1 VTGGSVTNSYG
12 YLGFDAGSVGT
23 ATVSS
28 GTWASSGDLYVGIL
42 GTGTLNVNGGSV
54 TNPQGYLGFNA
65 GSVGRAT
72 VSSGT
77 WANSGNLSVG
87 SSGTGTLT
95 MNGGLVVVGGNL
107 SKNAASTIN
116 LNAGGT
122 LQIGVGS
129 TGGVLLDG
137 TGSLTNNGRLIFN
150 RSDASAYSGVLS
162 GSGAV
167 TKQGLGVLLLS
178 GTNTYSGTTT
188 VSGGILAISSTAG
201 LPGYGIAGRWSVAS
215 GAGLT
220 VGVNGL
226 TNAAAD
232 TRVTTATAT
241 GNLTSGAAIGFD
253 TTGTST
259 YTYANS
265 LPVSA
270 GSGIGLAKSGTG
282 TLVITGSSTYT
293 GPTVIGSGTLAIG
306 SGGTT
311 GWIGATSGIVLS
323 PNGVI
328 QFNRA
333 DNYGGFSPVIS
344 GSGGIVISRGTLALT
359 AASSGPLTIGQSAG
373 DAGTLNVT
381 GGSVTNSYSY
391 LGNNA
396 GSVGTATVSSGTW
409 ANSGELVV
417 GVSGTGTLNV
427 NGGSVFNTA
436 GFLGF
441 LGIGTATVSSGTWA
455 NSGELAVGV
464 FGTGTLNVTGGRVTN
479 SAGYL
484 GYSAGSVG
492 TATVSSG
499 TWANSGA
506 LSVGDSGTGTLNV
519 TGGRVTNSTGYLG
532 YSAGSVGTATV
543 SSGTWANSGG
553 LFVGDSGTG
562 ILNVNGGSV
571 SNTDGYLGFNAG
583 SVGTATVSSGTWA
596 NSAALTVGFSGTGT
610 LNVTGGS
617 VTNSYGYLGFDAGSV
632 GTATVS
638 SGTWASSG
646 DLYVGIL
653 GTGTLTMNG
662 GLVTV
667 GGTLWKGGNGTINL
681 NAGGTLQ
688 IGVGSTGGVLL
699 GGTGSLLNNG
709 TLVFNRSDAS
719 TYSGVIS
726 GTGAVTKQGTGT
738 LTLSGSSSYTG
749 GTTLNAGS
757 LVADHLHAFGSGAVL
772 VNSGTL
778 NLASHALAN
787 AITNLGGTIINAAN
801 YGGTQS
807 VAGVVSMTGT
817 VGGTVNVAAAGEL
830 KGSGVV
836 FNGLVSLETGAQ
848 HSPGN
853 SPGTQ
858 TFTSGLSY
866 SAGSILNWELIANSG
881 TGAGTNYDFLS
892 VTGGSLVI
900 ESGAILDLV
909 FSGSDSTV
917 SWSNP
922 FWDADRTWTI
932 IDALAATSSTGE
944 FTLGT
949 ISNDSLGQSL
959 LSVRPDAAFSVGR
972 EGNNAVLTFT
982 AVPEPSTYAMAL
994 ACIAWAGWGAWRRS
1008 GQKRGGRSSIAVMM
1022 VPMAFAF
1029 GCSGAEGEILSFR
1042 VSGSMTTDS
1051 SSGGWSAGDPFTA
1064 TYSFDNLAMGVYDS
1078 NIPAT
1083 FYGASVKSF
1092 VFDVAGK
1099 NYSMAS
1105 NANGSISV
1113 GNDGFAGSDRYIVTG
1128 DTIQHPAL
1136 ADGLTVSF
1144 IQFDLI
1150 DWTGMAL
1157 ANESLV
1163 TSAAVL
1169 QGFSSKSGR
1178 FRLSNNDQ
1186 PFFNISSIT
1195 AVPEPSTWL
1204 MGLAGI
1210 ACGGFSMWRRRK
1222 HQRVGRPFLTTASL
1236 ALIAVCL
1243 TSSLAHAAVITFGN
1257 TGIDS
1262 LFTAGSRTEAG
1273 YSYQAF
1279 GTEWELTPGTLAF
1292 GNPGSALTT
1301 VFNGTSPLVGDRVDI
1316 VSVTPAAQFVFGSVD
1331 WRTGY
1336 SSNNQDVVVEGFL
1349 GASVVGSISLTGDSL
1364 DYQTA
1369 SGFGSA
1375 IDLLRIRVTNANGSG
1390 MLFDNLVLNP
1400 VPEPSTYCMALAG
1413 IACGGYLVR
1422 RRKRN
1427 RLSRSPIIA
1436 ASLPLVAA
1444 VIVTAGL
1451 IGGIAREAVGAP
1463 MVLVNNGSQILR
1475 FDGTTGASLG
1485 NVLVDYGGGSIGGY
1499 TFGPD
1504 RNIYVT
1510 DFNGLQINR
1519 FNGSTGAFMNTF
1531 ATGTL
1536 SSPYQPLFGPDGNLY
1551 LGQSTGIITKYNGST
1566 GQYLGIFIS
1575 PPVGASDFGGMTFRG
1590 NSLYVSY
1597 LGQSG
1602 SLYRYDTATGGNAQL
1617 VYGGFFSNGPRAP
1630 VFDNAGTMYV
1640 PDWQTNKIFKFS
1652 ETTLALTGTI
1662 TTAFGIVPMSLAFD
1676 ESGALLVL
1684 SDNFSQSQINRYNP
1698 ATGAFIDTLVA
1709 PGTGGMGRANS
1720 MLFIVPEPSTYAMA
1734 LAGVACVGFSMWR
1747 RFREQ
1752 VISCGRSW
1760 DVLTGDS

>member
-1 VTGGSVTNSYG
+1 MAGAVRRVVIRCPPVVSGELLMNRLLPCPSPSRFAGGLAEVLRLAAVASFVLAAGAAIPADAHAQITWTNYTTGSGLGDTRVFGVYAAGSTIYAATDQGLSISTNGGTNWTNYTTGSGLGSNNMRGVYAASSTIYAATYGGGLSISTNGGTNWTSYTTGSGLASNFTTSVYASGGTIYVGTEGGGLSISTNSGATWTTFNTGSGVANNNVAGVYASG
-12 YLGFDAGSVGT
+12 GTIYAATQSGLSFSTNSGATWTTYTTGSGLVNNSVRGVYASGGAIYAATAGGVSISTNNGASWTSYTTDNGLGGNFTPGVFASGSSIYAATAGGLSIST
-23 ATVSS
+23 
-28 GTWASSGDLYVGIL
+28 
-42 GTGTLNVNGGSV
+42 NGGSNW
-54 TNPQGYLGFNA
+54 TNYTA
-65 GSVGRAT
+65 GSGL
-72 VSSGT
+72 
-77 WANSGNLSVG
+77 GNDPVWG
-87 SSGTGTLT
+87 
-95 MNGGLVVVGGNL
+95 VY
-107 SKNAASTIN
+107 ADASTIY
-116 LNAGGT
+116 AATQGG
-122 LQIGVGS
+122 LSIGVAAIPEPS
-129 TGGVLLDG
+129 TYAMAL
-137 TGSLTNNGRLIFN
+137 
-150 RSDASAYSGVLS
+150 
-162 GSGAV
+162 
-167 TKQGLGVLLLS
+167 
-178 GTNTYSGTTT
+178 
-188 VSGGILAISSTAG
+188 AG
-201 LPGYGIAGRWSVAS
+201 LAC
-215 GAGLT
+215 
-220 VGVNGL
+220 
-226 TNAAAD
+226 
-232 TRVTTATAT
+232 
-241 GNLTSGAAIGFD
+241 
-253 TTGTST
+253 
-259 YTYANS
+259 
-265 LPVSA
+265 
-270 GSGIGLAKSGTG
+270 
-282 TLVITGSSTYT
+282 
-293 GPTVIGSGTLAIG
+293 
-306 SGGTT
+306 
-311 GWIGATSGIVLS
+311 
-323 PNGVI
+323 
-328 QFNRA
+328 
-333 DNYGGFSPVIS
+333 GGFSIWRRRKRHCIGFVLLVAASMALVGAHKHVQAEVLYSAFGPEYSFENDLGGYGVTGSAVS
-344 GSGGIVISRGTLALT
+344 GAPQNYSRYEKFTTT
-359 AASSGPLTIGQSAG
+359 AAGQLAAAKIAIRTMGP
-373 DAGTLNVT
+373 
-381 GGSVTNSYSY
+381 SY
-391 LGNNA
+391 
-396 GSVGTATVSSGTW
+396 
-409 ANSGELVV
+409 E
-417 GVSGTGTLNV
+417 
-427 NGGSVFNTA
+427 
-436 GFLGF
+436 GFL
-441 LGIGTATVSSGTWA
+441 
-455 NSGELAVGV
+455 
-464 FGTGTLNVTGGRVTN
+464 
-479 SAGYL
+479 
-484 GYSAGSVG
+484 
-492 TATVSSG
+492 
-499 TWANSGA
+499 
-506 LSVGDSGTGTLNV
+506 
-519 TGGRVTNSTGYLG
+519 
-532 YSAGSVGTATV
+532 
-543 SSGTWANSGG
+543 
-553 LFVGDSGTG
+553 
-562 ILNVNGGSV
+562 
-571 SNTDGYLGFNAG
+571 
-583 SVGTATVSSGTWA
+583 
-596 NSAALTVGFSGTGT
+596 
-610 LNVTGGS
+610 
-617 VTNSYGYLGFDAGSV
+617 
-632 GTATVS
+632 
-638 SGTWASSG
+638 
-646 DLYVGIL
+646 
-653 GTGTLTMNG
+653 
-662 GLVTV
+662 
-667 GGTLWKGGNGTINL
+667 NL
-681 NAGGTLQ
+681 D
-688 IGVGSTGGVLL
+688 VYE
-699 GGTGSLLNNG
+699 
-709 TLVFNRSDAS
+709 D
-719 TYSGVIS
+719 
-726 GTGAVTKQGTGT
+726 
-738 LTLSGSSSYTG
+738 
-749 GTTLNAGS
+749 
-757 LVADHLHAFGSGAVL
+757 
-772 VNSGTL
+772 
-778 NLASHALAN
+778 
-787 AITNLGGTIINAAN
+787 
-801 YGGTQS
+801 QS
-807 VAGVVSMTGT
+807 
-817 VGGTVNVAAAGEL
+817 
-830 KGSGVV
+830 
-836 FNGLVSLETGAQ
+836 
-848 HSPGN
+848 N
-853 SPGTQ
+853 SPGTLLA
-858 TFTSGLSY
+858 TWPLMITPGGLATVAATAFLSNGPTLNAATTYWLGFRAGSPLSGLVVSKN
-866 SAGSILNWELIANSG
+866 AIGLMTDDRIDANG
-881 TGAGTNYDFLS
+881 EIF
-892 VTGGSLVI
+892 TGGSKNSAVEL
-900 ESGAILDLV
+900 
-909 FSGSDSTV
+909 ST
-917 SWSNP
+917 
-922 FWDADRTWTI
+922 
-932 IDALAATSSTGE
+932 
-944 FTLGT
+944 
-949 ISNDSLGQSL
+949 
-959 LSVRPDAAFSVGR
+959 
-972 EGNNAVLTFT
+972 
-982 AVPEPSTYAMAL
+982 VPEPSTYAMAL

-1243 TSSLAHAAVITFGN
+1243 TFSLAHAAVITFGN

-1444 VIVTAGL
+1444 IAVTAGL

-1531 ATGTL
+1531 ATVTL

-1566 GQYLGIFIS
+1566 GQYLGIFVS
-1575 PPVGASDFGGMTFRG
+1575 PPAGAFDFGGMTFRG

-1602 SLYRYDTATGGNAQL
+1602 SLYRYDAATGGNAQL

-1640 PDWQTNKIFKFS
+1640 PDWQTNKIFKFG

-1734 LAGVACVGFSMWR
+1734 LAGVASVGYSMWR
-1747 RFREQ
+1747 RFRGQ
-1752 VISCGRSW
+1752 FISCGRSW
-1760 DVLTGDS
+1760 DVLTGAS

>member
-1 VTGGSVTNSYG
+1 
-12 YLGFDAGSVGT
+12 
-23 ATVSS
+23 
-28 GTWASSGDLYVGIL
+28 
-42 GTGTLNVNGGSV
+42 
-54 TNPQGYLGFNA
+54 
-65 GSVGRAT
+65 
-72 VSSGT
+72 
-77 WANSGNLSVG
+77 
-87 SSGTGTLT
+87 
-95 MNGGLVVVGGNL
+95 
-107 SKNAASTIN
+107 
-116 LNAGGT
+116 
-122 LQIGVGS
+122 
-129 TGGVLLDG
+129 
-137 TGSLTNNGRLIFN
+137 
-150 RSDASAYSGVLS
+150 
-162 GSGAV
+162 
-167 TKQGLGVLLLS
+167 
-178 GTNTYSGTTT
+178 
-188 VSGGILAISSTAG
+188 
-201 LPGYGIAGRWSVAS
+201 
-215 GAGLT
+215 
-220 VGVNGL
+220 
-226 TNAAAD
+226 
-232 TRVTTATAT
+232 
-241 GNLTSGAAIGFD
+241 
-253 TTGTST
+253 
-259 YTYANS
+259 
-265 LPVSA
+265 
-270 GSGIGLAKSGTG
+270 
-282 TLVITGSSTYT
+282 
-293 GPTVIGSGTLAIG
+293 
-306 SGGTT
+306 
-311 GWIGATSGIVLS
+311 
-323 PNGVI
+323 
-328 QFNRA
+328 
-333 DNYGGFSPVIS
+333 
-344 GSGGIVISRGTLALT
+344 
-359 AASSGPLTIGQSAG
+359 
-373 DAGTLNVT
+373 
-381 GGSVTNSYSY
+381 
-391 LGNNA
+391 
-396 GSVGTATVSSGTW
+396 
-409 ANSGELVV
+409 
-417 GVSGTGTLNV
+417 
-427 NGGSVFNTA
+427 
-436 GFLGF
+436 
-441 LGIGTATVSSGTWA
+441 
-455 NSGELAVGV
+455 
-464 FGTGTLNVTGGRVTN
+464 
-479 SAGYL
+479 
-484 GYSAGSVG
+484 
-492 TATVSSG
+492 
-499 TWANSGA
+499 
-506 LSVGDSGTGTLNV
+506 
-519 TGGRVTNSTGYLG
+519 
-532 YSAGSVGTATV
+532 
-543 SSGTWANSGG
+543 
-553 LFVGDSGTG
+553 
-562 ILNVNGGSV
+562 VNGGSV
-571 SNTDGYLGFNAG
+571 SNTDGYLGFN
-583 SVGTATVSSGTWA
+583 
-596 NSAALTVGFSGTGT
+596 
-610 LNVTGGS
+610 
-617 VTNSYGYLGFDAGSV
+617 AGSV

-699 GGTGSLLNNG
+699 GGTGNLTNNG

-982 AVPEPSTYAMAL
+982 AVPEPSTY
-994 ACIAWAGWGAWRRS
+994 
-1008 GQKRGGRSSIAVMM
+1008 
-1022 VPMAFAF
+1022 
-1029 GCSGAEGEILSFR
+1029 
-1042 VSGSMTTDS
+1042 
-1051 SSGGWSAGDPFTA
+1051 
-1064 TYSFDNLAMGVYDS
+1064 
-1078 NIPAT
+1078 
-1083 FYGASVKSF
+1083 
-1092 VFDVAGK
+1092 
-1099 NYSMAS
+1099 
-1105 NANGSISV
+1105 
-1113 GNDGFAGSDRYIVTG
+1113 
-1128 DTIQHPAL
+1128 
-1136 ADGLTVSF
+1136 
-1144 IQFDLI
+1144 
-1150 DWTGMAL
+1150 
-1157 ANESLV
+1157 
-1163 TSAAVL
+1163 
-1169 QGFSSKSGR
+1169 
-1178 FRLSNNDQ
+1178 
-1186 PFFNISSIT
+1186 
-1195 AVPEPSTWL
+1195 
-1204 MGLAGI
+1204 
-1210 ACGGFSMWRRRK
+1210 
-1222 HQRVGRPFLTTASL
+1222 
-1236 ALIAVCL
+1236 
-1243 TSSLAHAAVITFGN
+1243 
-1257 TGIDS
+1257 
-1262 LFTAGSRTEAG
+1262 
-1273 YSYQAF
+1273 
-1279 GTEWELTPGTLAF
+1279 
-1292 GNPGSALTT
+1292 
-1301 VFNGTSPLVGDRVDI
+1301 
-1316 VSVTPAAQFVFGSVD
+1316 
-1331 WRTGY
+1331 
-1336 SSNNQDVVVEGFL
+1336 
-1349 GASVVGSISLTGDSL
+1349 
-1364 DYQTA
+1364 
-1369 SGFGSA
+1369 
-1375 IDLLRIRVTNANGSG
+1375 
-1390 MLFDNLVLNP
+1390 
-1400 VPEPSTYCMALAG
+1400 CMALAG

-1436 ASLPLVAA
+1436 ASLPLVVAIA
-1444 VIVTAGL
+1444 VTAGL

-1485 NVLVDYGGGSIGGY
+1485 NVLVDYGGGSISGY

-1575 PPVGASDFGGMTFRG
+1575 PPVGASDFGGMAFRG

-1602 SLYRYDTATGGNAQL
+1602 SLYRYDAATGGNAQL

-1734 LAGVACVGFSMWR
+1734 LAGLACGGFSIWRRRKHRRVSRAFLPAASLALVAVCLANGPLLAAPITIDWVTVGNPNNPANWNGYGSVATEYRIAKYEVTIQQYTEFLNAADPHGSNPYGIYDSIMSNESWNRGISFSNAAPSGHKYGPIGTADRPIVFVNWFNAARFANWMHNGQGAGSTETGAYTLGGITSGSAPAVNPGANIYIPTANQWFKAAYYSPVLNSGTGGYFYYATQSNTAPGNIVGNTPNQANYYVGSYPNGTFSVTQTGTYGNENLLTAVGSFTNSASYYGTFDQSGSVVEWNDGTGAAGLNRGLSGGGYSSNDVSQNSMWSNVPPSGDGFIPFRMGFRLAAPVAVPEPSTYAMALAGMACGGYSIWRRRKQACRNSLSMISTRGEQAAITGLCFGRSIHPRLPHNSPHPTRPFRSRMSSTPRLLRSAFICGSFSLILFGSASSQAEIMFSDKFVWGRLSGLSGGSNNGIWDNEPVDQSYGPSASFSEQGAGFFGRGYGIDAFFSGSPTMIYSPFVSGVRPFPEIGTDMQYVYKMGTLNFAAYQHFPGGTWTWEFNGSYTIASDEPMSRVFVTVFGAPTPSAEAVVRDSGELGGAFSNSGSYDLTVQTADILYNGSWQVAEYGIYAVVPIPVPEPSTYAMALAGLACGGFSMWR
-1747 RFREQ
+1747 RLRGAGQ
-1752 VISCGRSW
+1752 
-1760 DVLTGDS
+1760 TGDVDEERPIRPARTP